1 MVNILCER
9 IRYIVPFMFCSET
22 SYDKLVEEIAK
33 NPLWK
38 IQKMHEQEAEQDLYQ
53 MIADCFEMDE
63 KQNNIGCSLHYCM
76 PGNNILEINY
86 TKFKKDFVVSITDL
100 GLYLF
105 RSGVGFLW
113 YEISL
118 PQGATADEIMLFQNE
133 FKELS
138 YERFVSKR
146 RETSVYKGYKQ
157 DKIEMRGDRAEMS
170 DFPLYLNTVAGG
182 LDRRD
187 QTIGGFSFVVKIY
200 AVPVVEIIG

>member
-1 MVNILCER
+1 
-9 IRYIVPFMFCSET
+9 
-22 SYDKLVEEIAK
+22 
-33 NPLWK
+33 
-38 IQKMHEQEAEQDLYQ
+38 MHEQEAEQDLYQ

-118 PQGATADEIMLFQNE
+118 PQGAAADEIMLFKMNSRNCLM
-133 FKELS
+133 KDLS
-138 YERFVSKR
+138 LNGEKMTATRLNR
-146 RETSVYKGYKQ
+146 MR
-157 DKIEMRGDRAEMS
+157 IEIQL
-170 DFPLYLNTVAGG
+170 F
-182 LDRRD
+182 
-187 QTIGGFSFVVKIY
+187 
-200 AVPVVEIIG
+200 

>member
-1 MVNILCER
+1 MVNILCAR
-9 IRYIVPFMFCSET
+9 NRYIVPFMFCSET

-33 NPLWK
+33 NPLWN
-38 IQKMHEQEAEQDLYQ
+38 IQKMHEQEAEQDLYH

-118 PQGATADEIMLFQNE
+118 PQGAAADEIMLFQNE

-146 RETSVYKGYKQ
+146 REN
-157 DKIEMRGDRAEMS
+157 DRYTFEWNEDRDTGILMGHWINQLLAQFPFTVTYYAE
-170 DFPLYLNTVAGG
+170 
-182 LDRRD
+182 RRD
-187 QTIGGFSFVVKIY
+187 
-200 AVPVVEIIG
+200 